1 MQFMVL
7 AYDAKDE
14 KAIERRLENRTKH
27 LEAAK
32 VRKDNNELLFVS
44 AILDENE
51 KMIGSLIVVE
61 YESKDKL
68 LNEWIKLDPY
78 FVNNVWENIE
88 ISQVKVP
95 QL

>member
-68 LNEWIKLDPY
+68 LNEWIKQDPY